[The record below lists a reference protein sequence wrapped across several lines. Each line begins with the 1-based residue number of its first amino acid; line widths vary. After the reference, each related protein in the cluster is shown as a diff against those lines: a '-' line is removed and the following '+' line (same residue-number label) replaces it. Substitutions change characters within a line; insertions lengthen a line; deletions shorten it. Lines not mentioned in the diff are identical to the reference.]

1 MMKRILLS
9 IMAFMILTAVNTS
22 AQVRFGVTGGLGWN
36 KSKFNFTEMVKEKA
50 PAGWNAGLT
59 MSVDLPLGFSVQP
72 SLLYHQKEA
81 MLTDHIGQS
90 MGYLE
95 LPVSVQWGPDLLV
108 FRPFLDCTP
117 YIGYALSNKT
127 YTSGA
132 VSIESDNFWTGKQR
146 VEYGLGLGGGIEVWR
161 FQIVAR
167 YNWNFGRL
175 FDDIGSSGA
184 LKDHLSNL
192 DRDSGNFG
200 GVTLGLALFF

>member
-1 MMKRILLS
+1 
-9 IMAFMILTAVNTS
+9 MAFVMFAYVQTS

-90 MGYLE
+90 MDYLE

-146 VEYGLGLGGGIEVWR
+146 V
-161 FQIVAR
+161 
-167 YNWNFGRL
+167 
-175 FDDIGSSGA
+175 
-184 LKDHLSNL
+184 
-192 DRDSGNFG
+192 
-200 GVTLGLALFF
+200 

>member
-1 MMKRILLS
+1 MKRILLA
-9 IMAFMILTAVNTS
+9 IMAFMMFASVQAS

-36 KSKFNFTEMVKEKA
+36 KSEFNFTEMVKEKA

-59 MSVDLPLGFSVQP
+59 MAVDLPLGFSLQP

-81 MLTDHIGQS
+81 MLTDNIGQS

-95 LPVSVQWGPDLLV
+95 LPVSVQWGPDLLI

-127 YTSGA
+127 YTSGPI
-132 VSIESDNFWTGKQR
+132 SIESDNYWTGKQR

-161 FQIVAR
+161 FQITAR
-167 YNWNFGRL
+167 YNWNFGNL
-175 FDDIGSSGA
+175 FEDVESSGA
-184 LKDHLSNL
+184 LKDHLGNL
-192 DRDSGNFG
+192 NRDSGNFS

>member
-1 MMKRILLS
+1 MKRILV
-9 IMAFMILTAVNTS
+9 AVLALMVLASVQAS

-59 MSVDLPLGFSVQP
+59 MAVDLPLGFSVQP

-81 MLTDHIGQS
+81 MLTDNIGQS

-95 LPVSVQWGPDLLV
+95 LPVSVQWGPDLLI

-117 YIGYALSNKT
+117 YIGYALSNTT
-127 YTSGA
+127 YTSG
-132 VSIESDNFWTGKQR
+132 VLSVESENYWTGKQR
-146 VEYGLGLGGGIEVWR
+146 VEYGLGLGGGVEIWR
-161 FQIVAR
+161 FQLVAR

-175 FDDIGSSGA
+175 FDDIGASGA
-184 LKDHLSNL
+184 LKDHLTDL
-192 DRDSGNFG
+192 KRDSGNFG